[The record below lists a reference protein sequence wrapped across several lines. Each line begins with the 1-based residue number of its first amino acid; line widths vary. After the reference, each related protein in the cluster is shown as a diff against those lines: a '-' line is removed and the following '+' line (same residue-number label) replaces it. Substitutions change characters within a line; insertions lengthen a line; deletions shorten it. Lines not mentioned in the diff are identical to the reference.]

1 MGLSIEPRLPR
12 YNGRGEY
19 CPLFSRLAGAR
30 ILRIGTS
37 PDCDVEGGGLAV
49 EVQFR
54 SGERE
59 VVLFAFNDEGL
70 WLAVSDKC
78 PMD

>member
-1 MGLSIEPRLPR
+1 
-12 YNGRGEY
+12 
-19 CPLFSRLAGAR
+19 
-30 ILRIGTS
+30 
-37 PDCDVEGGGLAV
+37 V